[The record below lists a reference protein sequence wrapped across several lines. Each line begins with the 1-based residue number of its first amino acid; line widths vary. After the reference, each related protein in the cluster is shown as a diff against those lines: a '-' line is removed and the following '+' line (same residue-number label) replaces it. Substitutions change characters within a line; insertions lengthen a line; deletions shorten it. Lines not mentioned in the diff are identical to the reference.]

1 MAEEIDALKAELAA
15 AKEATPGHTDGE
27 KRMHALVTQAYVAQQ
42 DDLERLERSPAHQL
56 TTVKAAEL
64 GKPASK
70 LPEFAI
76 VTCSEC
82 TSMRMHLRCL
92 GKTVKGKA
100 RKAADD
106 AIRQGSAWLCVC
118 CARKQSRRPATV

>member
-1 MAEEIDALKAELAA
+1 MGADCLYPTRRATHASVEAA
-15 AKEATPGHTDGE
+15 
-27 KRMHALVTQAYVAQQ
+27 
-42 DDLERLERSPAHQL
+42 
-56 TTVKAAEL
+56 KAAEL